1 MAILII
7 SSNPLLVESLSESL
21 SKSLK
26 TALDSAA
33 PEEALQRIQQ
43 THPQILL
50 VDEAIPPGLL
60 RKIIKQ
66 ARRQNKTHFILLDCS
81 SNDFIFLDSYQAT
94 FDSVEQLVRSI
105 QMKELENE
113 NEVPGNH
120 KPEADS

>member
-21 SKSLK
+21 SRSLK
-26 TALDSAA
+26 TTLDSAA

-43 THPQILL
+43 THPHVLL
-50 VDEAIPPGLL
+50 IDEAIPPGLL
-60 RKIIKQ
+60 RQIIKQ

-105 QMKELENE
+105 QMKESEE
-113 NEVPGNH
+113 GGEGGA
-120 KPEADS
+120 ETA